1 MNLFLFL
8 FVIDNSQLVDT
19 KALHFKYIN
28 CGSEINKA
36 LKVQLGKI
44 MHEYEK
50 TSDQGAFGQQKKKTD
65 LRAALRRV
73 FKTVFRSIMPFIIR
87 QT

>member
-8 FVIDNSQLVDT
+8 LVISNSHSVDT
-19 KALHFKYIN
+19 KALHHYKCVN
-28 CGSEINKA
+28 CRNEINKA

-50 TSDQGAFGQQKKKTD
+50 TSNRGAFGYQKKKSD
-65 LRAALRRV
+65 LRVALRRV
-73 FKTVFRSIMPFIIR
+73 FKTAFKCAK
-87 QT
+87 